1 MNKKKIIFYY
11 INVLPSQGGQ
21 WFYALYQLEFL
32 KKEIHNNFDIKVL
45 VTNKKVQECLIKN
58 NIHSKLLTISFLEK
72 IYLKIVN
79 HITFLNDYL
88 NFKTSFEKQ
97 LISMNCALLYVP
109 HLFFLSKLVQKIP
122 TIVTILDLC
131 HLDFPK
137 LKEFLNNNDINQ
149 RETFLNRYA
158 KKNFLI
164 IAESEDTKKKLVE
177 RYKVTNENILVKY
190 FDISKNITINKQT
203 EMSILKNKKFVFY
216 PSNFWSHKNHK
227 LIIDAYEYSQ
237 NKDLIYVFSGNDRGH
252 LDEIKSLINNKK
264 LKNNFFIFEDLDYEK
279 MNYLYLNCSALI
291 YPSLFGPANIPLFE
305 AWYLKKL
312 ILYPI
317 QFNNFSNNGA
327 ILFDNT
333 DPKSLARSINRIEK
347 TNENKV
353 IIEDGYKT
361 YLNYRNCDK
370 KFIKELI
377 LRLSVI

>member
-32 KKEIHNNFDIKVL
+32 KKEILNNFDIRVL
-45 VTNKKVQECLIKN
+45 VTNKRVQECLTKN
-58 NIHSKLLTISFLEK
+58 NIHSKFLSISFLEK

-122 TIVTILDLC
+122 TIATVLDLC

-137 LKEFLNNNDINQ
+137 LKEFLNNDDINQ

-164 IAESEDTKKKLVE
+164 IAESEDTKKKLID
-177 RYKVTNENILVKY
+177 RYKVTKENILVKY
-190 FDISKNITINKQT
+190 FDISKNITINKQV
-203 EMSILKNKKFVFY
+203 EVSILKNKKFFFY
-216 PSNFWSHKNHK
+216 PSNFLSHKNHK
-227 LIIDAYEYSQ
+227 LIIDAHEYLHD
-237 NKDLIYVFSGNDRGH
+237 KDLIYVFSGNDRGH
-252 LDEIKSLINNKK
+252 LDEIKSLINDKK
-264 LKNNFFIFEDLDYEK
+264 LKNNFFIFENLDYEK
-279 MNYLYLNCSALI
+279 MNYLYKNCFAII
-291 YPSLFGPANIPLFE
+291 YPSFFGPANIPLFE
-305 AWYLKKL
+305 AWYLKKP
-312 ILYPI
+312 ILYPE
-317 QFNNFSNNGA
+317 QFNNFSKNGA

-333 DPKSLARSINRIEK
+333 NPKSLAKSINLIEE
-347 TNENKV
+347 TNKNKK

-361 YLNYRNCDK
+361 YLDYRNLDK
-370 KFIKELI
+370 DFIKDLI
-377 LRLSVI
+377 TKLNNF